1 MIYLETGSTD
11 PYYNLA
17 FEEYVLTR
25 MDKGKDYFLLWQNDN
40 TVVVGRYQ
48 NTAAEVDLDA
58 ARLNGVRIVR
68 RMSGGGAVYH
78 DMGNLNFSFVTDADR
93 HAEFDFKVFILPLI
107 ETLRKLGV
115 TAQFNGRNDVTI
127 DGKKFSGNSQYLS
140 DGRLL
145 HHGTIMLSSNLDFV
159 QRVLRVSDDKVATKG
174 VKSVRS
180 RVTTVNSNLKQSVS
194 IYDFKTLLLNE
205 VFKAVERESFDLG
218 DADLAQIRALRDDK
232 YSTWEWNFGHD
243 PGYSIKQTR
252 RFDDVGTVTASMEV
266 EKGVLKELCFSGD
279 FFASDDPREIAQR
292 LVGTPVRAEELLAR
306 LSGLTVDRYFKNLS
320 AQQLVW
326 LLSDG
331 CPEL

>member
-17 FEEYVLTR
+17 FEEYVLTHL
-25 MDKGKDYFLLWQNDN
+25 DKGKDYFMLWQNDN

-48 NTAAEVDLDA
+48 NTAAEVDLDTA
-58 ARLNGVRIVR
+58 LLNSVRIAR

-78 DMGNLNFSFVTDADR
+78 DMGNLNFSFVTDADK
-93 HAEFDFKVFILPLI
+93 HAEFDFKVFILPLV

-159 QRVLRVSDDKVATKG
+159 QRVLRVSGDKLATKG

-180 RVTTVNSNLKQSVS
+180 RVTTVNSNLKPPVS
-194 IYDFKTLLLNE
+194 IYDFKNLLLSE
-205 VFKAVERESFDLG
+205 VFKTVERESIVLG
-218 DADLAQIRALRDDK
+218 DADIARIQALRDEK
-232 YSTWEWNFGHD
+232 YSTWEWNFGNS
-243 PGYSIKQTR
+243 PGYSIER
-252 RFDDVGTVTASMEV
+252 SCRFDGVGTVTASMEV
-266 EKGVLKELCFSGD
+266 EKGVLTKLRFTGD
-279 FFASDDPREIAQR
+279 FFAADDPKMIADY
-292 LVGTPVRAEELLAR
+292 LIGTSVRADKLNER
-306 LSGLTVDRYFKNLS
+306 LNGLMVDRYFKNLS

-326 LLSDG
+326 LLSD
-331 CPEL
+331 ESA